1 MYETENAILNG
12 ADEIDMV
19 MAIGKM
25 KEMDYE
31 YVKNDISQVHTIC
44 KKYNRLL
51 KVIIEI
57 YLFLPF
63 FIVS

>member
-1 MYETENAILNG
+1 MFETENAILNG

-25 KEMDYE
+25 KEGDYT
-31 YVKNDISQVHTIC
+31 YVKEEIRSVHDVC
-44 KKYNRLL
+44 KRHNKIL

-57 YLFLPF
+57 YP
-63 FIVS
+63 ISINV